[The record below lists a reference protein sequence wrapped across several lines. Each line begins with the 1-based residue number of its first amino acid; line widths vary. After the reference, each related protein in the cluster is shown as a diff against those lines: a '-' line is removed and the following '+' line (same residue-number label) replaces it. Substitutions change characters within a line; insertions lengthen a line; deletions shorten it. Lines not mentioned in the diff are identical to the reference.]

1 MNSTNSRDKHI
12 DELEQMAG
20 EVLDLKKQFRQRRP
34 IVIEFCG
41 SPKAGKTSCINSLN
55 IFLKRNGFKTCILS
69 ERASVSPISDKHNPI
84 FNVWTCT
91 SAINEINQKM
101 DEAQHGADIDVI
113 ISDRGIFDAL
123 CWFEWL
129 KNEHNMSKEEYN
141 ILSHFVTFDRWR
153 KNIDLVCIF
162 IVSPEESIKREY
174 ANLLTVKRGSIMR
187 ESVLQQY
194 LDAVEKTAKHYKHT
208 FRTIYQINTTA
219 REQNDVGFDVTKKTL
234 EVLRNMLIEKIGYVP
249 AQNLKLNSGINE
261 YSQVSKALNNYRFN
275 NRDIVESD
283 QTLIQ
288 PIPIAV
294 VTNKQRNKLLCIKK
308 TKKSTEPNSPERDK
322 LLLYV
327 GGHTRLEDK
336 SVKRNGNFLDT
347 ARKTLERELLEELGI
362 SYSLDY
368 EDPFILYTPDY
379 NPKSKQ
385 HFAVGWI
392 ISIDEDTRLSLDS
405 YEIVQKKGI
414 SKSGSF
420 LSFPELEKLYVEK
433 DNYIFESW
441 SKDILLNYF
450 SDKCSKNFITN
461 LENNVLAEQ
470 LSFFID

>member
-1 MNSTNSRDKHI
+1 MSKKNNHIEHI
-12 DELEQMAG
+12 DELERIAS
-20 EVLDLKKQFRQRRP
+20 EVLDLKKKVRQRRP

-41 SPKAGKTSCINSLN
+41 SPKSGKTSCINSLN
-55 IFLKRNGFKTCILS
+55 TFLKRNEFKTCILS

-101 DEAQHGADIDVI
+101 DEALHGTDIDVI
-113 ISDRGIFDAL
+113 ILDRGIFDAL

-129 KNEHNMSKEEYN
+129 ENEHNMSKEEYN
-141 ILSHFVTFDRWR
+141 ILSRFVTFDRWR
-153 KNIDLVCIF
+153 KNVDLVCVF
-162 IVSPEESIKREY
+162 VVSPEESIKREY
-174 ANLLTVKRGSIMR
+174 ANLLTTKRGSIMR
-187 ESVLQQY
+187 ETVLQQY
-194 LDAVEKTAKHYKHT
+194 LDAVEKTTKKYKHT
-208 FRTIYQINTTA
+208 FRNIYQINTTEK
-219 REQNDVGFDVTKKTL
+219 EQNDVGFIVTKKTL
-234 EVLRNMLIEKIGYVP
+234 VVLKNMLIEKIGYVP
-249 AQNLKLNSGINE
+249 AQKLKLNSGINE

-283 QTLIQ
+283 QTLVQ

-308 TKKSTEPNSPERDK
+308 TKKSTESNSPERDK

-368 EDPFILYTPDY
+368 EEPFVLYTPDY

-385 HFAVGWI
+385 HLAVGWI

-405 YEIVQKKGI
+405 YEIIQKKGI

-420 LSFPELEKLYVEK
+420 LSFAELEKLYIEK

-450 SDKCSKNFITN
+450 SDKCSKNFIDN
-461 LENNVLAEQ
+461 LENNVSAEQ